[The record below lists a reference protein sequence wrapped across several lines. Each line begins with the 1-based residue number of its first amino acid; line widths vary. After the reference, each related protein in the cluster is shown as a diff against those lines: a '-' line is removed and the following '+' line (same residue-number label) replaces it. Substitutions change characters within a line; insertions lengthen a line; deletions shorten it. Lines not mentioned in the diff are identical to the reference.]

1 MGYTLFMKELIFQSD
16 VESYLLLVQ
25 NCKSSLFTLDNRT
38 TLEEA
43 NFSYTLPCYVIA
55 SSLIPHL
62 LHEKS
67 IQ

>member
-1 MGYTLFMKELIFQSD
+1 MLRVIY
-16 VESYLLLVQ
+16 
-25 NCKSSLFTLDNRT
+25 SLSKIVNLPCFTLGNRT

-55 SSLIPHL
+55 SSFIPHL

-67 IQ
+67 IL